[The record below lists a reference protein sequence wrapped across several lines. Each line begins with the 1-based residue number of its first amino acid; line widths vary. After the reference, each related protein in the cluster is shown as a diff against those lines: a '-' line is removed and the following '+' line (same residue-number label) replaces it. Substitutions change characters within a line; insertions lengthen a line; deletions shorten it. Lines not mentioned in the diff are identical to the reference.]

1 MLALKL
7 VSLSTTSL
15 PNVLEC
21 AQMFWSVKGTMCC
34 VSFSDYGL
42 YKEFIGVVKL
52 EGGLAEVVLKKVDVI
67 EVVYED
73 I

>member
-1 MLALKL
+1 
-7 VSLSTTSL
+7 
-15 PNVLEC
+15 
-21 AQMFWSVKGTMCC
+21 MFWSVKGTMCC
-34 VSFSDYGL
+34 VSLSDYGL